1 MLDKTLLIEWLANN
15 YKEYGTNL
23 EIITDRSQEGA
34 QFCRGFGG
42 IGGECWAG
50 AAKKRTQ
57 PGGAFLSQ
65 SLFLTT
71 PSSPFRIQASCATGS
86 IFWP

>member
-1 MLDKTLLIEWLANN
+1 MIDKTLLIEWLANN

-42 IGGECWAG
+42 IGGTLDAIRVALLTQCALLYFFK
-50 AAKKRTQ
+50 AATAEEVRVKNRE
-57 PGGAFLSQ
+57 
-65 SLFLTT
+65 
-71 PSSPFRIQASCATGS
+71 
-86 IFWP
+86 